1 MLFQKHLLL
10 FNVFLISFN
19 FCLLPCADLEGG
31 GGLDPS
37 WKVQFLKKIYI
48 VKLLYGK
55 YYFISPPPPPCKK
68 FPNPQMLTMCFL
80 RYYIHASDY
89 VSYKIL
95 QNMMMWH
102 FDILNAVLCMVL
114 IRFAVHV
121 TELFYLSFHTK
132 VFPCI
137 HMYKFRRQ
145 ILTNS

>member
-31 GGLDPS
+31 GSGSLLES
-37 WKVQFLKKIYI
+37 SIFKKNLHSKII
-48 VKLLYGK
+48 VRKILLH
-55 YYFISPPPPPCKK
+55 IPPPPPCKK

-114 IRFAVHV
+114 IRFAVHL

-132 VFPCI
+132 VIPCI
-137 HMYKFRRQ
+137 HMYMQ
-145 ILTNS
+145 V